1 MPRENRKRGKRHK
14 KTQDE
19 DGPAQEEWR
28 TQPNEEQQQ
37 QAGPSWIVAGE
48 NGTHG
53 HGGEVNLEAPF
64 GYVDADV
71 KAYFRTVDN
80 QIKEWQENGAELD
93 ADPDVDPN
101 ENRRMFLLASL
112 QEMTGKEKELATD
125 PDCSGILERM
135 IYSMDDFVRRVFLD
149 SLAGSFEQ
157 LVKHRFASHVV
168 QTLLDVG
175 ANTISREARG
185 VVAVVE
191 GSEDKGELRSFTQLV
206 LDMVEELLPSF
217 ATLLMDPFA
226 SHVFR
231 SLFVLLS
238 PQLFPADSNKLQSQ
252 VRSKKSA
259 SWKAKQGPM
268 KSLFNDDKETG
279 KADAGLGKAW
289 PVEFRDA
296 AKSFVQRLRQDLGEN
311 EVRSL
316 AANKVASPVLQ
327 MLLEI
332 EADNGMADEP
342 DSLMDRV
349 LVGLITLQH
358 ENPDATPEVSDF
370 LGTLLRDATSSHLL
384 ETLVSRS
391 PPPVFDMLWDT
402 YFAGKL
408 ARLAAHPVANF
419 VVAKAIERVSAAQ
432 MAQVLSELGDA
443 LPKIRS
449 SRTGVLRALVER
461 AAAMHAMENEVC
473 ETICAA
479 FELATP
485 DDRKLLV
492 PCVLRLKTLQEYND
506 AVAAAAKKAATAQPE
521 EPAEPSK
528 RRYRKDTDEDPLEPK
543 VAGALLL
550 QSLLRLPDPHN
561 QLVLSS
567 IQSLPMPDLLTIA
580 HHATSSR
587 VLDAVLDASS
597 VPPKAKRTLIMAF
610 IGHYPELVD
619 DRIGSRVG
627 DRCWAAADPY
637 LKEKIARS
645 LIPHETRL
653 AGSFY
658 GKFFARNLNLYLLQR
673 RPEEWRSL
681 HAKAPA
687 PAPAPKSA
695 APKAQ
700 AQTKPAEEVVP
711 TEKEKEKKEK
721 AKRKRGDEIDDLF
734 DQTLGKK
741 VKRAA
746 LASTAAASEPAPAD
760 EEEVAKPSKEEKK
773 KRKGEKG
780 KVRDDGLGDV
790 LGAIKA
796 APKGEEPKRKKHKS

>member
-19 DGPAQEEWR
+19 DGPAQEE
-28 TQPNEEQQQ
+28 QQQ

-48 NGTHG
+48 DGAHG
-53 HGGEVNLEAPF
+53 RGGEVNLEAPF

-80 QIKEWQENGAELD
+80 QIKEWQENGAEVD
-93 ADPDVDPN
+93 AGDPDVDPN

-175 ANTISREARG
+175 ANTVSREARG
-185 VVAVVE
+185 VVATVE

-217 ATLLMDPFA
+217 STLLMDPFA

-231 SLFVLLS
+231 SLLMLLS

-268 KSLFNDDKETG
+268 KSLFNDDKEKS
-279 KADAGLGKAW
+279 KADAGSGKAW

-327 MLLEI
+327 MLLEV

-358 ENPDATPEVSDF
+358 F

-432 MAQVLSELGDA
+432 MAQVLSELEGA

-461 AAAMHAMENEVC
+461 AAAMHAMESEVC
-473 ETICAA
+473 EIICSA

-485 DDRKLLV
+485 EDRKLFV
-492 PCVLRLKTLQEYND
+492 PCVLRLKTLQEYQD
-506 AVAAAAKKAATAQPE
+506 AVATAAKKAAAAQPE
-521 EPAEPSK
+521 ETAEPSR

-561 QLVLSS
+561 QLVLSRCAPF
-567 IQSLPMPDLLTIA
+567 LP
-580 HHATSSR
+580 
-587 VLDAVLDASS
+587 
-597 VPPKAKRTLIMAF
+597 
-610 IGHYPELVD
+610 
-619 DRIGSRVG
+619 
-627 DRCWAAADPY
+627 
-637 LKEKIARS
+637 
-645 LIPHETRL
+645 IPLPH
-653 AGSFY
+653 
-658 GKFFARNLNLYLLQR
+658 
-673 RPEEWRSL
+673 
-681 HAKAPA
+681 
-687 PAPAPKSA
+687 
-695 APKAQ
+695 
-700 AQTKPAEEVVP
+700 
-711 TEKEKEKKEK
+711 
-721 AKRKRGDEIDDLF
+721 I
-734 DQTLGKK
+734 
-741 VKRAA
+741 
-746 LASTAAASEPAPAD
+746 
-760 EEEVAKPSKEEKK
+760 
-773 KRKGEKG
+773 
-780 KVRDDGLGDV
+780 
-790 LGAIKA
+790 I
-796 APKGEEPKRKKHKS
+796 